1 MLPVY
6 YLYTKLEPLKVTT
19 SPIKFEDDKM
29 KNVSR
34 YEHSGEYTCDMHACY
49 EKLSDEELKLT
60 FTIDDQSAVYIFK
73 KCDE

>member
-1 MLPVY
+1 
-6 YLYTKLEPLKVTT
+6 
-19 SPIKFEDDKM
+19 M